1 MPSLCRGL
9 RRSSVC
15 GVRGAAYLSL
25 ANYSLDDVGLSH
37 TVGKSGNDRPGGA
50 IQDVIK
56 TTRAIHLFSAF
67 WTLALAF
74 LIFGDVAG
82 RTLLSSPI
90 PGTKEIIQNSVVAI
104 TFLQLPLAI
113 YSGAMLR
120 TSIFADAVP
129 PALRRLLRTVGALLG
144 LVLFIGL
151 IWSTWPSFMDAYR
164 IGEYEGEGSLRV
176 PTWPVRGT
184 VLVMSFFGAWAY
196 ITMIYLDWTGQLVD
210 EQAAPG
216 TALHAD

>member
-1 MPSLCRGL
+1 MIR
-9 RRSSVC
+9 
-15 GVRGAAYLSL
+15 
-25 ANYSLDDVGLSH
+25 
-37 TVGKSGNDRPGGA
+37 
-50 IQDVIK
+50 I
-56 TTRAIHLFSAF
+56 TRAIHLFSAF

-74 LIFGDVAG
+74 LIFGDVVG
-82 RTLLSSPI
+82 RGMLNRPI

-129 PALRRLLRTVGALLG
+129 PALRRLLRTFGAVLG
-144 LVLFIGL
+144 LVFFIGL
-151 IWSTWPSFMDAYR
+151 IWSTWPSFADAYR
-164 IGEYEGEGSLRV
+164 IGEYEGEGALRV

-196 ITMIYLDWTGQLVD
+196 ISMIILDWRGQLI
-210 EQAAPG
+210 EEAMAPG
-216 TALHAD
+216 TAFNMD